1 MKKKGIAVAVAA
13 IAVLVAA
20 TAVLMM
26 YKPEKPEDLS
36 EVEHFNVL
44 ELSDAQSIS
53 VKSDTLDIHFVN
65 NNGEWG
71 IEGVDQDEISSLRVS
86 TFLTA
91 AMSYDTETI
100 LEGSD
105 SEYGLDNPRLV
116 LTISADG
123 QTHTVSVG
131 DKSPVDSVYFAKADD
146 TKFTLGEYQY
156 ASLINELSYYTE
168 VVRFAVNADD
178 ITGIKIE
185 KTDLTVDIYLPEL
198 TRPEG
203 NVWKMREPITAMAS
217 DAFMDENVLEQ
228 VASLTMS
235 KKAERLGNVRAT
247 LTVTASDRQYVFE
260 IGDTD
265 GGSVYIGYDG
275 GVYSESAELVSFID
289 ADLFSMVNKLVS
301 YVNIMDVSELTTEY
315 DGTVHTISISGE
327 NGSLSFDADG
337 KNADAKKSQKL
348 YQTVIGAVASAFYND
363 EPLGETV
370 LKVTFKGRD
379 GAEDTVAEYKA
390 VNEYT
395 AAAVVNGTTLFTLS
409 MNEIN
414 NIKLSLNQYFEEEK

>member
-26 YKPEKPEDLS
+26 YKPEKPEDLEDLS

-123 QTHTVSVG
+123 QTHTVAVG

-156 ASLINELSYYTE
+156 SSLINELSYYTE

-217 DAFMDENVLEQ
+217 DTFMDENVLEQ

-247 LTVTASDRQYVFE
+247 LTVTASDGQYVFE

-275 GVYSESAELVSFID
+275 GVYREPAELVSFID
-289 ADLFSMVNKLVS
+289 ADLSVMIDDNVS
-301 YVNIMDVSELTTEY
+301 
-315 DGTVHTISISGE
+315 
-327 NGSLSFDADG
+327 
-337 KNADAKKSQKL
+337 
-348 YQTVIGAVASAFYND
+348 
-363 EPLGETV
+363 
-370 LKVTFKGRD
+370 
-379 GAEDTVAEYKA
+379 
-390 VNEYT
+390 
-395 AAAVVNGTTLFTLS
+395 
-409 MNEIN
+409 
-414 NIKLSLNQYFEEEK
+414 